1 MTELFFINQE
11 NISLINVLQT
21 HWHINGLL
29 QRRAYLHQIP
39 LIWITGNP
47 FFLAPV
53 TEPVDVCGGHF
64 RYEQANAHD
73 GDPGENLE
81 PHRNALPEA
90 KHSLPGPLKVTR
102 LRSLPGKLC
111 QEFVLKD
118 DFCGY
123 WVKNNLHCKSNINTD
138 FKLGSYTQNV

>member
-1 MTELFFINQE
+1 M
-11 NISLINVLQT
+11 
-21 HWHINGLL
+21 
-29 QRRAYLHQIP
+29 
-39 LIWITGNP
+39 GNP
-47 FFLAPV
+47 FFLAAV
-53 TEPVDVCGGHF
+53 TEPVDARGGHS
-64 RYEQANAHD
+64 RDEQAHAHN
-73 GDPGENLE
+73 GDPGKNLE
-81 PHRNALPEA
+81 PHRDAVPEA

-138 FKLGSYTQNV
+138 FKLGSSTQNV